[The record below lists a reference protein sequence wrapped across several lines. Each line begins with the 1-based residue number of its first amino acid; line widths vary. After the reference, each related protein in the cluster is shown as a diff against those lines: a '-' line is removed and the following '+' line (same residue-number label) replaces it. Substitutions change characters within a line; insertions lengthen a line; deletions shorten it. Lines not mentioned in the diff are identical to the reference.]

1 MLIRQELSP
10 FVCVLYLATLPG
22 LIAVRNNKPFAF
34 GKPFPFIT
42 FVAFNTLLLIAIK
55 NVVLKEKDN
64 VENNRYVAQSELDRV
79 AGYARPV
86 IL

>member
-1 MLIRQELSP
+1 M
-10 FVCVLYLATLPG
+10 LYLATLPG
-22 LIAVRNNKPFAF
+22 LIGVRNNKPFAF
-34 GKPFPFIT
+34 GKPFPLLT
-42 FVAFNTLLLIAIK
+42 FVIFNSLLWITIK